1 MKHNGIIIALAAAG
15 MLTACSAGDDIT
27 GGNNTAND
35 NSNTIDGY
43 DKADLTPISLG
54 ISSPIS
60 TTTRSTGTVG
70 GTTEETNKWNGQ
82 TLWLFMTYKQG
93 QDETKYGKGVMP
105 AVFYDAAGNASTAIT
120 LFNNRKMTAPA
131 STVEESVTLANGT
144 GKAITCADGSINYYP
159 MTGTFNFFGYH
170 VDDAATETTANTIGS
185 NTVNVPKVKYRMSAT
200 AETTSTAEA
209 TIITVPVTIDGSQ
222 DLMVG
227 TTTANDPDTYT
238 DATFSDNV
246 KSKFYSA
253 YSARKNV
260 HPILTFQHALSRF
273 TFQVVAGDRTSAGL
287 AEYKDK
293 QKGAEG
299 GYEELKTT
307 PAKVT
312 GIYLNSNTVNELVI
326 ADPLNQVTGD
336 FLTTWTTPKDL
347 ALKELNEGKTQTL
360 TATKLEWDTTKE
372 GGEEGKAVSVG
383 DALMLEPGKS
393 AYEGYVTVEQWVKT
407 KTAEG
412 AKPDE
417 DDKVA
422 DQTYTGTW
430 TKVTHRFPFTVTIPE
445 TDDTA
450 KAGTSYNVKIWV
462 YGLTELKVYVTATPE
477 AWKTV
482 TDDIVVNKDED

>member
-70 GTTEETNKWNGQ
+70 GTTTETNKWNGQ

-93 QDETKYGKGVMP
+93 QDVTKYGNGVMP
-105 AVFYDAAGNASTAIT
+105 AVFYDANGTASTAIT

-170 VDDAATETTANTIGS
+170 VDDAATIDTGTD
-185 NTVNVPKVKYRMSAT
+185 NVPTVKYRTSAT
-200 AETTSTAEA
+200 AEANSTAEA

-227 TTTANDPDTYT
+227 TTTANDPDKLADTSL
-238 DATFSDNV
+238 SDNV

-293 QKGAEG
+293 TKGADG

-336 FLTTWTTPKDL
+336 FLTTWSIPKDL
-347 ALKELNEGKTQTL
+347 ALKELKDGKTQDL
-360 TATKLEWDTTKE
+360 TATKLEWDTTVSPE
-372 GGEEGKAVSVG
+372 AGKAVSVG

-393 AYEGYVTVEQWVKT
+393 SYEGYVTVEQWVKT
-407 KTAEG
+407 KTADGE
-412 AKPDE
+412 KPAE
-417 DDKVA
+417 DDKV
-422 DQTYTGTW
+422 DGQEYSGTW
-430 TKVTHRFPFTVTIPE
+430 TKVTHRFPFTVTIPA

-462 YGLTELKVYVTATPE
+462 YGLTELKVYVTAVPNQ
-477 AWKTV
+477 WISGG
-482 TDDIVVNKDED
+482 DIEVNKDKD